1 MSKSQIIQK
10 ISVIGAGAW
19 GTALATVS
27 ARTGADVTLW
37 ALEPDVVESINHR
50 HENELYL
57 KGIQLPESL
66 TATTGFDHLS
76 TADAILMVAPAQ
88 FVRSVLQ
95 DIKPHLRDNVP
106 IVLCSKGIERGTGK
120 LMTDVLAEECPNA
133 VPAVL
138 SGPSFAKDV
147 AQGLPT
153 AVTLACADQDLGGS
167 IADAIGL
174 ATFRVYL
181 SDDLIGAEVGGAV
194 KNVLAIACGIVD
206 GKAFGDSARA
216 ALIARGFAEVKR
228 FAVSLGGKKETLSG
242 LSGLGDLILTCSSPQ
257 SRNQSLGLAL
267 GQGESLDTIMSSRNT
282 VAEGVHTAKAVVEL
296 ARAKQIEMPISQA
309 VEDIVSGA
317 KSVDEAIIDLLS
329 RPVGDEI

>member
-1 MSKSQIIQK
+1 MQK
-10 ISVIGAGAW
+10 ISVVGAGAW
-19 GTALATVS
+19 GTALAS
-27 ARTGADVTLW
+27 IAARAGADVTIW
-37 ALEPDVVESINHR
+37 ALEPDVAASINDR
-50 HENELYL
+50 HENEMYL
-57 KGIQLPESL
+57 AGISLPDTL
-66 TATTGFDHLS
+66 TATNDFDHLGD
-76 TADAILMVAPAQ
+76 ADAILMVPPAQ
-88 FVRSVLQ
+88 FVRPTLKN
-95 DIKPHLRDNVP
+95 IKPHLKEGVP
-106 IVLCSKGIERGTGK
+106 IILCSKGIERGTGK
-120 LMTDVLAEECPNA
+120 LMTDVLAEEIPSA
-133 VPAVL
+133 LPAVL

-153 AVTLACADQDLGGS
+153 AVTLACADQTIGTN
-167 IADAIGL
+167 IAEAIGL

-228 FAVSLGGKKETLSG
+228 FAVALGGQKETLSG

-257 SRNQSLGLAL
+257 SRNQSLGIAL
-267 GQGESLDTIMSSRNT
+267 GQGETLDAIMSSRNT

-296 ARAKQIEMPISQA
+296 AEAKGIDMPISKA

>member
-1 MSKSQIIQK
+1 MTKAKPIEK

-19 GTALATVS
+19 GTALAS
-27 ARTGADVTLW
+27 IAARAGANVTIW
-37 ALEPDVVESINHR
+37 ALEPEVAASINQDHQN
-50 HENELYL
+50 HMYL
-57 KGIQLPESL
+57 EGIQLPETL
-66 TATTGFDHLS
+66 HATNSFEHLAE
-76 TADAILMVAPAQ
+76 ADAVLMVAPAQ
-88 FVRSVLQ
+88 FVRTTLQ
-95 DIKPHLRDNVP
+95 NIKPHLPDHMP

-120 LMTDVLAEECPNA
+120 LMTDVLAEEIPSA
-133 VPAVL
+133 IPAVL

-147 AQGLPT
+147 AKGLPT
-153 AVTLACADQDLGGS
+153 AVTLACADQDLGTR
-167 IADAIGL
+167 IADGMGL
-174 ATFRVYL
+174 ATFRIYL

-228 FAVSLGGKKETLSG
+228 FAVALGGKKETLGG

-257 SRNQSLGLAL
+257 SRNQSLGIAL
-267 GQGESLDTIMSSRNT
+267 GQGESLDSIMASRNT
-282 VAEGVHTAKAVVEL
+282 VAEGVHTAKAVIEL
-296 ARAKQIEMPISQA
+296 AHKHKLDMPISEA
-309 VEDIVSGA
+309 VEFIVSGA

>member
-1 MSKSQIIQK
+1 MSQSHPIQK

-19 GTALATVS
+19 GTALAS
-27 ARTGADVTLW
+27 IAARAGADVTIW
-37 ALEPDVVESINHR
+37 ALEPEVATSINEK
-50 HENELYL
+50 HENEMYL
-57 KGIQLPESL
+57 KDISLPEAL
-66 TATTGFDHLS
+66 TATNDFDHLGD
-76 TADAILMVAPAQ
+76 ADAILMVPPAQ
-88 FVRSVLQ
+88 FVRPTLKN
-95 DIKPHLRDNVP
+95 IKPHLKDKVP
-106 IVLCSKGIERGTGK
+106 IILCSKGIERGTGK
-120 LMTDVLAEECPNA
+120 LMTDVLAEEIDGA
-133 VPAVL
+133 IPAVL

-153 AVTLACADQDLGGS
+153 AVTLACADQDVGAAIS
-167 IADAIGL
+167 HAIGL

-228 FAVSLGGKKETLSG
+228 FAVALGGKKETLSG

-257 SRNQSLGLAL
+257 SRNQSLGFAL
-267 GQGESLDTIMSSRNT
+267 GQGESLEAIMSNRNT
-282 VAEGVHTAKAVVEL
+282 VAEGVHTARAVVEL
-296 ARAKQIEMPISQA
+296 AEAKSIDMPISKA
-309 VEDIVSGA
+309 VEDIVSGD